1 MIHLPLILAQLL
13 LVVLE
18 RMILRIQDDR
28 MVIQDECWREELH
41 LHGNGTRLTYAEQC
55 SKMMMSVML
64 GLELVVEI
72 SLKACVASFFTFL
85 QFYSFLIIFTRLH
98 YEH

>member
-1 MIHLPLILAQLL
+1 
-13 LVVLE
+13 
-18 RMILRIQDDR
+18 

-64 GLELVVEI
+64 RLELAVDI
-72 SLKACVASFFTFL
+72 SMKTCFASFFTFL
-85 QFYSFLIIFTRLH
+85 QFLFFFDYFSKASI
-98 YEH
+98 